1 MKNSIS
7 HNLKSFL
14 IILFSLLFFYN
25 PVHAETEWDWEVRCC
40 FSEDDIRDVFLISLS
55 PLLKP
60 VAEMKLETPD
70 GRTYGYEE
78 KSKRFYPPSYNIIYA
93 SLEHSMPI
101 KMSEWNHFRDRR
113 FVVNNVREGNY
124 RVSVYGIRDG
134 RYSLTFRR
142 KGAYRVGPSI
152 KMSGDDE
159 LFSSTIKKGEIHIY
173 RLSGIPK
180 YASESSSVA
189 KTFSSFDAV
198 RIK

>member
-1 MKNSIS
+1 MKLLQLPLVFILLLIHYPS
-7 HNLKSFL
+7 HAD
-14 IILFSLLFFYN
+14 
-25 PVHAETEWDWEVRCC
+25 VEWDWEVRCC

-78 KSKRFYPPSYNIIYA
+78 KSKRFYPPSYTVIYS

-113 FVVNNVREGNY
+113 FVINSVLEGNY
-124 RVSVYGIRDG
+124 QVSVYGIRDG
-134 RYSLTFRR
+134 EYSLTFRR

-159 LFSSTIKKGEIHIY
+159 LLSSTIKRGEIHIY
-173 RLSGIPK
+173 RLSGIPQ
-180 YASESSSVA
+180 YISESSSFA
-189 KTFSSFDAV
+189 KTFSSFDVV